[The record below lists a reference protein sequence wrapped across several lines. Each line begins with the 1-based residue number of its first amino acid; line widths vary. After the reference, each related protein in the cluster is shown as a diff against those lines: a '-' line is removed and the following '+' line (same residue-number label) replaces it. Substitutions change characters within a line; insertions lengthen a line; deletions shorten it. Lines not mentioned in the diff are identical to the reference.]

1 MKNVILAFSAMF
13 AMATASFAQN
23 AAPAPAQAPV
33 KEMKGHGKKMKD
45 AAEKGKGQV
54 NNALGLSAEQE
65 TSFKAL
71 NRAHQAAVAAVDKDK
86 ALAKDAK
93 SAKIAEL
100 KAKYEADV
108 KGVMNDEQYG
118 KWLALRAKRDEKQ
131 GDKKEDKKE
140 ERNEKKGGKHGKAK
154 GDKSPQPEAK

>member
-23 AAPAPAQAPV
+23 AAPAPAPA
-33 KEMKGHGKKMKD
+33 KEVKGHGKKMKD

-71 NRAHQAAVAAVDKDK
+71 NKAHQAAVVAVDRDK

-118 KWLALRAKRDEKQ
+118 KWLAIRAKRDEKQ
-131 GDKKEDKKE
+131 ADKKE
-140 ERNEKKGGKHGKAK
+140 EHKEKKGSKHGKAK